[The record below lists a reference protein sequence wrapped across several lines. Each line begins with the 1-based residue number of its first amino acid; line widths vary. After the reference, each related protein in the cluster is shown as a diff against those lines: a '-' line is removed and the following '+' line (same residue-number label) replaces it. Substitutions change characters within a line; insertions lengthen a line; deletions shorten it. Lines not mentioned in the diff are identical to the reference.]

1 MENSTEPQTLED
13 IAGQTA
19 FVSDAMG
26 WRDSGSWPRAVLLH
40 GMQGTGKS
48 TAAKVMLREKMG
60 DFFDPMNYIIVNAS
74 DDRGL
79 DYIRNQLKQM
89 SAVKAVGTDR
99 RGIIVDEADG
109 LTPAAQDALRGIMEE
124 YAENVF
130 YIFTCN
136 EISKIKPA
144 IQSRCLVYE
153 FKPISPEDGAE
164 RLMQLFKPHLDL
176 GLGKDAIT
184 TASNHTKQ
192 TWSITF
198 MRLMKFTGGDM
209 RSAIAIMESHGDA
222 PLDALQKRLSDG
234 GNPSQAALAAISG
247 DYGDM
252 RKQFYSM
259 LDRGLSLTFVMRTFH
274 ENLTEFFE
282 MDEDNTWTVMG
293 VLGEMI
299 PHMYE
304 WPIGSHSFVDCLVA
318 RLRKEVLS

>member
-1 MENSTEPQTLED
+1 MENSTEPLTLEG

-19 FVSDAMG
+19 FTSDAMG
-26 WRDSGSWPRAVLLH
+26 WRDGGKWPRAVLLH

-124 YAENVF
+124 YADNVI

-164 RLMQLFKPHLDL
+164 RLIDLFKPNPNDDV
-176 GLGKDAIT
+176 GDGWRRA
-184 TASNHTKQ
+184 
-192 TWSITF
+192 F
-198 MRLMKFTGGDM
+198 GRLMNYTGGDM

-222 PLDALQKRLSDG
+222 PLVALQKRLSDG

-247 DYGDM
+247 EYGDM

-259 LDRGLSLTFVMRTFH
+259 LDRGLSLTFAMRTFH

-282 MDEDNTWTVMG
+282 MDEDNTWTVMS

-304 WPIGSHSFVDCLVA
+304 WPIGSYSFVDCLVA

>member
-1 MENSTEPQTLED
+1 MENSTEPLTLEG

-19 FVSDAMG
+19 FVSDALG
-26 WRDSGSWPRAVLLH
+26 WRDGGKWPRAVLLH

-60 DFFDPMNYIIVNAS
+60 DYFDPMNYIIVNAS

-124 YAENVF
+124 YADNVI

-153 FKPISPEDGAE
+153 FKPISPEDGTD
-164 RLMQLFKPHLDL
+164 RLMQLFRPQKSAGVQLAVD
-176 GLGKDAIT
+176 
-184 TASNHTKQ
+184 
-192 TWSITF
+192 TF
-198 MRLMKFTGGDM
+198 MQLMKFTGGDM
-209 RSAIAIMESHGDA
+209 RSAIAMVESGDN
-222 PLDALQKRLSDG
+222 LITLQKKLSDG

-282 MDEDNTWTVMG
+282 MDEDNTWTVMS
-293 VLGEMI
+293 VLGDMI

-304 WPIGSHSFVDCLVA
+304 WPIGSYSFVDCLIA
-318 RLRKEVLS
+318 RLRKEVTV

>member
-1 MENSTEPQTLED
+1 MIFMENSTEPQTLEE

-19 FVSDAMG
+19 FVSDAMD
-26 WRDSGSWPRAVLLH
+26 WRDGGKWPRAVLLH

-153 FKPISPEDGAE
+153 FKPISPEDGAK
-164 RLMQLFKPHLDL
+164 RLIALFKPHLIEMDL
-176 GLGKDAIT
+176 QSAW
-184 TASNHTKQ
+184 SN
-192 TWSITF
+192 TF

-209 RSAIAIMESHGDA
+209 RSAIAIMKSHGDS
-222 PLDALQKRLSDG
+222 PLVALQKRLSDG

-247 DYGDM
+247 EYGDM
-252 RKQFYSM
+252 RKQLYSM

-293 VLGEMI
+293 VLGQMI

>member
-1 MENSTEPQTLED
+1 MENSTEPLTLEG

-19 FVSDAMG
+19 FVSDALG
-26 WRDSGSWPRAVLLH
+26 WRDGGKWPRAVLLH

-79 DYIRNQLKQM
+79 DFIRNQLKQM
-89 SAVKAVGTDR
+89 SAVKAVGTDK

-124 YAENVF
+124 YADNVI

-153 FKPISPEDGAE
+153 FKPISPEDGTE
-164 RLMQLFKPHLDL
+164 RLMQLFRPQKSAGVQLAVD
-176 GLGKDAIT
+176 
-184 TASNHTKQ
+184 
-192 TWSITF
+192 TF
-198 MRLMKFTGGDM
+198 MQLMKFTGGDM
-209 RSAIAIMESHGDA
+209 RSAIAMVESGDN
-222 PLDALQKRLSDG
+222 LITLQKKLSDG

-247 DYGDM
+247 EYGNM

-259 LDRGLSLTFVMRTFH
+259 LDRGLSLTFIMRTFH

-282 MDEDNTWTVMG
+282 MDEDNTWTVMS
-293 VLGEMI
+293 VLGDMI

-304 WPIGSHSFVDCLVA
+304 WPIGSYSFVDCLIA
-318 RLRKEVLS
+318 RLRKEVTV

>member
-79 DYIRNQLKQM
+79 DYIRNELKRM

-124 YAENVF
+124 YAENVL

-164 RLMQLFKPHLDL
+164 RLTNIFQPHTHYQQ
-176 GLGKDAIT
+176 T
-184 TASNHTKQ
+184 TRCKEAY
-192 TWSITF
+192 
-198 MRLMKFTGGDM
+198 MRLMKYTGGDM
-209 RSAIAIMESHGDA
+209 RSAIAIAEMHTSIDT
-222 PLDALQKRLSDG
+222 LTDSLSDG

-247 DYGDM
+247 EFGDM

>member
-1 MENSTEPQTLED
+1 MENSTEPLTLED

-19 FVSDAMG
+19 FVSDAKG
-26 WRDSGSWPRAVLLH
+26 WRDGGSWPRAVLLH

-60 DFFDPMNYIIVNAS
+60 DYFDPMNYIIVNAS

-89 SAVKAVGTDR
+89 SAVKAVGTDK

-124 YAENVF
+124 YADNVI

-153 FKPISPEDGAE
+153 FKPISPEDGTE
-164 RLMQLFKPHLDL
+164 RLMQLFRPQKSAGVQLAVD
-176 GLGKDAIT
+176 
-184 TASNHTKQ
+184 
-192 TWSITF
+192 TF
-198 MRLMKFTGGDM
+198 MQLMKFTGGDM
-209 RSAIAIMESHGDA
+209 RSAIAMVESGDN
-222 PLDALQKRLSDG
+222 LITLQKKLSDG

-247 DYGDM
+247 EYGDM

-282 MDEDNTWTVMG
+282 MDEDNTWTVMS
-293 VLGEMI
+293 VLGDMI

-304 WPIGSHSFVDCLVA
+304 WPIGSHSFVDCLIA
-318 RLRKEVLS
+318 RLRKEVTV

>member
-1 MENSTEPQTLED
+1 MENSTEPLTLED

-19 FVSDAMG
+19 FVSDALG
-26 WRDSGSWPRAVLLH
+26 WRDGGKWPRAVLLH

-48 TAAKVMLREKMG
+48 TAAKVLLREKMG
-60 DFFDPMNYIIVNAS
+60 DYFDPMNYIIVNAS

-99 RGIIVDEADG
+99 RGIIVDEAGG

-124 YAENVF
+124 YADNVI

-153 FKPISPEDGAE
+153 FKPISPEDGTE
-164 RLMQLFKPHLDL
+164 RLMQLFRPQKSAGVQLAVD
-176 GLGKDAIT
+176 
-184 TASNHTKQ
+184 
-192 TWSITF
+192 TF
-198 MRLMKFTGGDM
+198 MQLMKFTGGDM
-209 RSAIAIMESHGDA
+209 RSAIAMVESGDN
-222 PLDALQKRLSDG
+222 LITLQKKLSDG

-282 MDEDNTWTVMG
+282 MDEDN
-293 VLGEMI
+293 I
-299 PHMYE
+299 
-304 WPIGSHSFVDCLVA
+304 
-318 RLRKEVLS
+318 

>member
-1 MENSTEPQTLED
+1 MENSTEPLTLEG

-19 FVSDAMG
+19 FVSDALG
-26 WRDSGSWPRAVLLH
+26 WRDGGKWPRAVLLH

-48 TAAKVMLREKMG
+48 SAAKVILREKMG
-60 DFFDPMNYIIVNAS
+60 DYFDPMNYIIVNAS

-89 SAVKAVGTDR
+89 SAVKAVGTDK

-124 YAENVF
+124 YADNVI

-153 FKPISPEDGAE
+153 FKPISPEDGTD
-164 RLMQLFKPHLDL
+164 RLMELFRPQKSAGVQLAVD
-176 GLGKDAIT
+176 
-184 TASNHTKQ
+184 
-192 TWSITF
+192 TF
-198 MRLMKFTGGDM
+198 MQLMKFTGGDM
-209 RSAIAIMESHGDA
+209 RSAIAMVESGDN
-222 PLDALQKRLSDG
+222 LIALQKKLSDG

-282 MDEDNTWTVMG
+282 MDEDNTWTVMS
-293 VLGEMI
+293 VLGDMI

-304 WPIGSHSFVDCLVA
+304 WPIGSYSFVDCLIA
-318 RLRKEVLS
+318 RLRKEVTV

>member
-1 MENSTEPQTLED
+1 MENSTEPLTLED

-19 FVSDAMG
+19 FVSDAKG
-26 WRDSGSWPRAVLLH
+26 WRDGGSWPRAVLLH

-60 DFFDPMNYIIVNAS
+60 DYFDPMNYIIVNAS

-89 SAVKAVGTDR
+89 SAVKAVGTDK

-124 YAENVF
+124 YADNVI

-153 FKPISPEDGAE
+153 FKPISPEDGAK
-164 RLMQLFKPHLDL
+164 RLL
-176 GLGKDAIT
+176 GIFCDGKTEPSDFTNAYM
-184 TASNHTKQ
+184 K
-192 TWSITF
+192 
-198 MRLMKFTGGDM
+198 LMKFTGGDM
-209 RSAIAIMESHGDA
+209 RSAIAIAEMHHTTES
-222 PLDALQKRLSDG
+222 LETSLSDG

-252 RKQFYSM
+252 RRQFYSM
-259 LDRGLSLTFVMRTFH
+259 LDRGLSLTFIMRTFH

-282 MDEDNTWTVMG
+282 MDEDTTWTVMS
-293 VLGEMI
+293 VLGDMI

-304 WPIGSHSFVDCLVA
+304 WPIGSHSFVDCLIA
-318 RLRKEVLS
+318 RLRKEVTV

>member
-1 MENSTEPQTLED
+1 MENSIEPIVLEE
-13 IAGQTA
+13 IAGQSA
-19 FVSDAMG
+19 FVSDARG
-26 WRDSGSWPRAVLLH
+26 WRDGDKWPNAILLH
-40 GMQGTGKS
+40 GSPGTGKS

-60 DFFDPMNYIIVNAS
+60 DYFDPMNYIIVNAS

-124 YAENVF
+124 YADNVF

-144 IQSRCLVYE
+144 IRSRCLVYE
-153 FKPISPEDGAE
+153 FKPISPEDGAK
-164 RLMQLFKPHLDL
+164 RLVDLFKGHL
-176 GLGKDAIT
+176 
-184 TASNHTKQ
+184 SNMGDDTLSA
-192 TWSITF
+192 WSNTF

-209 RSAIAIMESHGDA
+209 RSAIAIMASQGDA
-222 PLDALQKRLSDG
+222 PLTSLQKRLSDG

-252 RKQFYSM
+252 RKQLYTMF
-259 LDRGLSLTFVMRTFH
+259 DRGLSLTFVMRTFH

>member
-1 MENSTEPQTLED
+1 MKLMENSIEPLVLED

-26 WRDSGSWPRAVLLH
+26 WRDGGQWPRAVLLH

-48 TAAKVMLREKMG
+48 SAAKVILREKMG
-60 DFFDPMNYIIVNAS
+60 DYFDPMNYIIVNAS

-89 SAVKAVGTDR
+89 SAVKAVGTDK

-124 YAENVF
+124 YADNVI

-164 RLMQLFKPHLDL
+164 RLKNIFYPQTHYQQ
-176 GLGKDAIT
+176 T
-184 TASNHTKQ
+184 TRCIEAY
-192 TWSITF
+192 
-198 MRLMKFTGGDM
+198 MRLMKYTGGDM
-209 RSAIAIMESHGDA
+209 RSAIAIAEMHTSMDS
-222 PLDALQKRLSDG
+222 LTDSLSDG

-247 DYGDM
+247 EFGDM

-282 MDEDNTWTVMG
+282 MDEDNTWTVMC

-304 WPIGSHSFVDCLVA
+304 WPIGSYSFVDCLVA
-318 RLRKEVLS
+318 RLRKEVKV

>member
-1 MENSTEPQTLED
+1 MIFMENSTEPQTLED

-79 DYIRNQLKQM
+79 DYIRNELKRM

-164 RLMQLFKPHLDL
+164 RLIDLFKSQPNADV
-176 GLGKDAIT
+176 GGGWRKA
-184 TASNHTKQ
+184 
-192 TWSITF
+192 F
-198 MRLMKFTGGDM
+198 MRLMNFTGGDL
-209 RSAIAIMESHGDA
+209 RSAIAIMVSQGNS
-222 PLDALQKRLSDG
+222 PLTSLQKRLSDG
-234 GNPSQAALAAISG
+234 GNPSQAALAAIG
-247 DYGDM
+247 GEYGDM
-252 RKQFYSM
+252 RKQLYSM

>member
-1 MENSTEPQTLED
+1 MENSIEPIVLEE

-19 FVSDAMG
+19 FTSDAIG
-26 WRDSGSWPRAVLLH
+26 WRNSGKWPNAILLH
-40 GMQGTGKS
+40 GRPGTGKS

-60 DFFDPMNYIIVNAS
+60 DYFDPMNYIIINAS

-79 DYIRNQLKQM
+79 DYIRNQFKQM
-89 SAVKAVGTDR
+89 SAVKAVGTDK

-124 YAENVF
+124 YADNVF

-136 EISKIKPA
+136 ELSKIKPA
-144 IQSRCLVYE
+144 IKSRCLMYE
-153 FKPISPEDGAE
+153 FKPINPKDGGA
-164 RLMQLFKPHLDL
+164 RLLSIFCDDRTEPHDFTSAYMKLV
-176 GLGKDAIT
+176 
-184 TASNHTKQ
+184 
-192 TWSITF
+192 
-198 MRLMKFTGGDM
+198 KFTGGDL
-209 RSAIAIMESHGDA
+209 RSAISIARNHDS
-222 PLDALQKRLSDG
+222 PLSLNNALEDG

-247 DYGDM
+247 EYGDM

-259 LDRGLSLTFVMRTFH
+259 LDRGVSLTFVMRTFH

-282 MDEDNTWTVMG
+282 MDEDTTWVVMG

-304 WPIGSHSFVDCLVA
+304 WPIGSHSFIDCLVA
-318 RLRKEVLS
+318 RLRKEVKV